1 MPTEKGKLVLS
12 RRSSEMFMR
21 IRAMFMAGLLAF
33 AGAAVA
39 APQVAHAAGIK
50 KLTTVPL
57 GKYFPFAGMSVRVD
71 KVETVE
77 RGDGRKILDRISGGF
92 DRAKGYILIT
102 LSVQN
107 PSDSDDIDMP
117 STQVGFELADGTQ
130 IDEAGP
136 AGSFIAASLKDAPN
150 SLHPKQ
156 HVQIVYALTEWNG
169 EAPTK
174 MFFHV
179 NGGTAGNDAG
189 YQYVRLQFPKDYVKV
204 LAPQ

>member
-1 MPTEKGKLVLS
+1 
-12 RRSSEMFMR
+12 MR
-21 IRAMFMAGLLAF
+21 LRAILI
-33 AGAAVA
+33 AAVLA
-39 APQVAHAAGIK
+39 LTSGALILPQPAPAAGIK

-57 GKYFPFAGMSVRVD
+57 GKYFPFAGMNVRVD

-77 RGDGRKILDRISGGF
+77 HGDGRKILDRISGGF

-189 YQYVRLQFPKDYVKV
+189 YQYVRLQFPKDYVKA